1 MSFARRSTLLYY
13 IWRFLLNVA
22 AELNGRM
29 SKRTGTYYCDAKTRR
44 RYRETLRILESCG
57 LQPAAVTAKDDESQT
72 LCLQMVDDAAHGHGA
87 ACSQTAS
94 EASSYLEGRR
104 QAISMIAA
112 MTAVTAAAAAVSTST
127 SSPQR
132 HDVPLG

>member
-1 MSFARRSTLLYY
+1 
-13 IWRFLLNVA
+13 
-22 AELNGRM
+22 
-29 SKRTGTYYCDAKTRR
+29 
-44 RYRETLRILESCG
+44 
-57 LQPAAVTAKDDESQT
+57 VTAKDDESQA

-87 ACSQTAS
+87 ACSQKAS

-112 MTAVTAAAAAVSTST
+112 MTAVTAAAAAASTST